1 MRTANQR
8 GEVGAGTLLLVLLDA
23 FMDSVFPVLTL
34 LGDAVDGIARLS
46 VRRPEARHVVLAKRV
61 KQQLHKILKHAWQV
75 PSHPACTT
83 VWHSSPPNNASE
95 LSPPCAWPVRARYE
109 SNGAE
114 CHLAWFVVFRS
125 QECTAH
131 ACECVD
137 TGLMV
142 ELCRLE
148 PKHE

>member
-1 MRTANQR
+1 MPPSCQLQPRPPPRGQGWQVRTANAR

-75 PSHPACTT
+75 PRTRFTT
-83 VWHSSPPNNASE
+83 LAKTLSRTRSP
-95 LSPPCAWPVRARYE
+95 
-109 SNGAE
+109 
-114 CHLAWFVVFRS
+114 
-125 QECTAH
+125 
-131 ACECVD
+131 
-137 TGLMV
+137 
-142 ELCRLE
+142 
-148 PKHE
+148 